1 MTAPKKLLSPEETA
15 ELASQNWNQGYYC
28 AESVLAAVAASQGI
42 ESELIPKIATAFCSG
57 LAQTNGPCGAMTGG
71 VMGLSLCEGRE
82 DVRDGREKIYRKTQR
97 LVDSFKSQFGDTH
110 CTKLLQLQLGT
121 SEASQEYAARNL
133 SVQCEGY
140 VREAARLAVELIQE
154 G

>member
-1 MTAPKKLLSPEETA
+1 MPAPNERLTPEEIA
-15 ELASQNWNQGYYC
+15 ELAARNWNQGYYC
-28 AESVLAAVAASQGI
+28 AESVLAAVAVSQGI

-71 VMGLSLCEGRE
+71 VMGLSMCEGRE
-82 DVRDGREKIYRKTQR
+82 DAEDGREKLYQKTQR
-97 LVDSFKSQFGDTH
+97 LVGAFEARFGETH
-110 CTKLLQLQLGT
+110 CTNLLQLQLGT
-121 SEASQEYAARNL
+121 PEASQEYAARNL

-140 VREAARLAVELIQE
+140 VREAARLAAELIQE

>member
-1 MTAPKKLLSPEETA
+1 MFGPKMHLSPEETA
-15 ELASQNWNQGYYC
+15 DLAAQNWNRGYYC

-57 LAQTNGPCGAMTGG
+57 LAETGGPCGAMTGG

-82 DVRDGREKIYRKTQR
+82 DVLDEREKVYRKTQH
-97 LVDSFKSQFGDTH
+97 LVDAFQTQFGDTH

-121 SEASQEYAARNL
+121 PEASQEYAKRNL
-133 SVQCEGY
+133 HVRCENY
-140 VREAARLAVELIQE
+140 VREAARLTVELIQK